1 MNTKERILRI
11 LLIILAIAVPVI
23 SVIYTN
29 ATGNY
34 FGDIGSKLVVSI
46 SIILII
52 GALLIGINRNRNPKS
67 KSAKIGAISG
77 LTVLLILRWI

>member
-46 SIILII
+46 SIILLV
-52 GALLIGINRNRNPKS
+52 GALLIDINRDPKS

>member
-11 LLIILAIAVPVI
+11 ILILLAISVPVI

-29 ATGNY
+29 ATGHY
-34 FGDIGSKLVVSI
+34 FSDIGSKLVVSA
-46 SIILII
+46 SIILLNI
-52 GALLIGINRNRNPKS
+52 ALLIGINRNPKF

-77 LTVLLILRWI
+77 LTILLILRWF

>member
-11 LLIILAIAVPVI
+11 ILILHAIAVPVI

-34 FGDIGSKLVVSI
+34 FSNIGSKLVVSA
-46 SIILII
+46 SIILLD
-52 GALLIGINRNRNPKS
+52 GALLIGINRDPKS

-77 LTVLLILRWI
+77 LTILLMLRWF

>member
-1 MNTKERILRI
+1 MNTKERIFRI
-11 LLIILAIAVPVI
+11 ILILLAIAVPVI

-34 FGDIGSKLVVSI
+34 FGGIASKLVVSA
-46 SIILII
+46 SIILLNI
-52 GALLIGINRNRNPKS
+52 ALLIGINRDPKS

-77 LTVLLILRWI
+77 LTILLMLRWF

>member
-1 MNTKERILRI
+1 MNAKQRVFRF
-11 LLIILAIAVPVI
+11 LLIVSAIAVPAI

-29 ATGNY
+29 ATGHY
-34 FGDIGSKLVVSI
+34 FSDVSSRLMVSS
-46 SIILII
+46 SIILLI
-52 GALLIGINRNRNPKS
+52 GALLIGINRTPET